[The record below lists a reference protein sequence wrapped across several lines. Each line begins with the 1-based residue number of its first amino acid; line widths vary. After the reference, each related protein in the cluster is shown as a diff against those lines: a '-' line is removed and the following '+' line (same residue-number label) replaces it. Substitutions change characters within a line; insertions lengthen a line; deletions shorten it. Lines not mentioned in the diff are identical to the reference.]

1 MPRMPEL
8 PEVETVCRGL
18 AAQLLGV
25 RIRDVEVVRRDLR
38 EPVPTDLRERLRGQQ
53 LVSVQRRAKYILCC
67 FADHTMLIAHLGMTG
82 RFDLRAAT
90 GPRFPHTITWFCTQD
105 GRAAIYSDPRRFGLL
120 VLGRSD
126 RQALHP
132 LLKIWDPSRWALE
145 FTADSLLSKVARRKS
160 PLKTLLLDQAVVAGL
175 GNIYVSEALWRAR
188 LSPGRLGCT
197 LLRREATS
205 LVTAIRAVLND
216 AIAAGGSTLRDYVQA
231 DGSIGG
237 FQNHFAVYDR
247 AGERCAHRGCKGHIE
262 RAVHAGR
269 STYFC
274 PLCQK

>member
-1 MPRMPEL
+1 MPEL

-38 EPVPTDLRERLRGQQ
+38 EPVPADLRERLRGQQ
-53 LVSVQRRAKYILCC
+53 LVAVQRRAKYILCC
-67 FADHTMLIAHLGMTG
+67 FADHTMLVAHLGMTG
-82 RFDLRAAT
+82 RFTICAPPPAT
-90 GPRFPHTITWFCTQD
+90 LSTHDHVVLYTQD

-132 LLKIWDPSRWALE
+132 LLKDLGPEPLGSE
-145 FTADSLLSKVARRKS
+145 FTADSLLAKVARRKS

-188 LSPGRLGCT
+188 LSPSRLGCT
-197 LLRREATS
+197 LVRREAAR
-205 LVTAIRAVLND
+205 LVTEIRAVLND

-237 FQNHFAVYDR
+237 FQTHFAVYDR

-274 PLCQK
+274 PQCQK